1 MFKNAI
7 SYPQFLALSVPK
19 GLQQQK
25 WVQVLKNW
33 YEPLNFMSRIK
44 SEKIREDVWIRIK
57 ESVGDTTQIKER
69 TKMESV
75 TIL

>member
-1 MFKNAI
+1 
-7 SYPQFLALSVPK
+7 
-19 GLQQQK
+19 
-25 WVQVLKNW
+25 
-33 YEPLNFMSRIK
+33 MSRIK